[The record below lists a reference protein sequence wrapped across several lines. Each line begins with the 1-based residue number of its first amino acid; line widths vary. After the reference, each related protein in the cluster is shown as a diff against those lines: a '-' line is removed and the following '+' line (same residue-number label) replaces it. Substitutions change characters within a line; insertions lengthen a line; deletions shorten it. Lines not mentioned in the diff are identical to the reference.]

1 MSGSGNFI
9 YLFIFT
15 GVLLHCFLVS
25 ASPGVIQY
33 CMHSMISGSGGGVYR
48 ADLVVIMEFL

>member
-1 MSGSGNFI
+1 MVISF
-9 YLFIFT
+9 LFT

-25 ASPGVIQY
+25 ASSGVVQY
-33 CMHSMISGSGGGVYR
+33 CMHSMISGSGGGVDR